1 MEKMKV
7 LIADGLVPEAISYLE
22 EFFEVEDEN
31 GISAED
37 LAKKMPDLDA
47 VIVRSRTK
55 MTKELIEASDRLK
68 VIGRAGVGVDNIDL
82 ATAQA
87 NDVTVVNAPLGA
99 TIAVAEHAIMLM
111 LAMARILPKADY
123 SMKAGL
129 WEKKTLRGSELYDK
143 VLGVIGGGRIGEA
156 VAKRAEAFGMKVV
169 CFDTVPVNLEVVSLE
184 TLFAMSD
191 YITIHTPKTPQTAKM
206 LDGQAF
212 AKMKRG
218 VRIVCTARGGIIDET
233 SLLANLESGH
243 VAGAALDVF
252 EKEPPG
258 LSALVA
264 HPNVIATPH
273 IGANTHEAQIRA
285 GVDVAGQVKAALMN
299 EPLTFKIV

>member
-1 MEKMKV
+1 MEKLRV
-7 LIADGLVPEAISYLE
+7 LIADGLVPEAISFLE

-31 GISAED
+31 GISADD
-37 LAKKMPDLDA
+37 LAKKMPNLDA

-55 MTKELIEASDRLK
+55 ITKELIEAGNRLK

-87 NDVTVVNAPLGA
+87 NGVTVVNAPLGA
-99 TIAVAEHAIMLM
+99 TIAVAEQTLLLM
-111 LAMARILPKADY
+111 LAMARTLPKADY

-129 WEKKTLRGSELYDK
+129 WEKKALRGSELYGK

-169 CFDTVPVNLEVVSLE
+169 CFDTLPVNLETVSLE

-264 HPNVIATPH
+264 HPNVISTPH

>member
-1 MEKMKV
+1 MEKLRV
-7 LIADGLVPEAISYLE
+7 LIADGLVPEAISFLE
-22 EFFEVEDEN
+22 EIFEVEDEN
-31 GISAED
+31 GISADD
-37 LAKKMPDLDA
+37 LAKKMPNLDA

-55 MTKELIEASDRLK
+55 ITKELIEAGDRLK

-87 NDVTVVNAPLGA
+87 NGVTVVNAPLGA
-99 TIAVAEHAIMLM
+99 TIAVAEQTLLLM
-111 LAMARILPKADY
+111 LAMARTLPKADY

-129 WEKKTLRGSELYDK
+129 WEKKALRGSELYGK

-169 CFDTVPVNLEVVSLE
+169 CFDTLPVNLETVSLE

-264 HPNVIATPH
+264 HPNVISTPH

>member
-1 MEKMKV
+1 MEKLRV
-7 LIADGLVPEAISYLE
+7 LIADGLVPEAISFLE
-22 EFFEVEDEN
+22 EYFEVEDEN
-31 GISAED
+31 GISADD
-37 LAKKMPDLDA
+37 LAKKMPNLDA

-55 MTKELIEASDRLK
+55 ITKELIEAGNRLK

-87 NDVTVVNAPLGA
+87 NGVTVVNAPLGA
-99 TIAVAEHAIMLM
+99 TIAVAEQTLLLM
-111 LAMARILPKADY
+111 LAMARTLPKADY

-129 WEKKTLRGSELYDK
+129 WEKKALRGSELYGK

-169 CFDTVPVNLEVVSLE
+169 CFDTLPVNLETVSLE

-264 HPNVIATPH
+264 HPNVISTPH

>member
-1 MEKMKV
+1 MDKLKV
-7 LIADGLVPEAISYLE
+7 LIADGLVPEAISYLK
-22 EFFEVEDEN
+22 EFFEVVDEN

-37 LAKKMPDLDA
+37 LAKKMPELDG

-55 MTKELIEASDRLK
+55 MTKELIEAGKNLK

-87 NDVTVVNAPLGA
+87 NGVTVVNAPLGA
-99 TIAVAEHAIMLM
+99 TIAVAEHAMLLM
-111 LAMARILPKADY
+111 LAMARTLPKADY

-129 WEKKTLRGSELYDK
+129 WEKKALRGSELYGK

-273 IGANTHEAQIRA
+273 VGANTHEAQIRA

>member
-37 LAKKMPDLDA
+37 LAKKMPELDA

-111 LAMARILPKADY
+111 LAMARTLPKADY